1 MRACNSRTPLSTQ
14 TVDAQPTHAALTW
27 ESSPAV
33 QMCAL
38 LCGAQDSALTGAW
51 CRCSS
56 AIGSVGYLQ
65 QHTMQHLNVRSEAAA
80 HANAL
85 HTCTKS
91 AYVITSTTTA
101 QCLMP
106 M

>member
-1 MRACNSRTPLSTQ
+1 M
-14 TVDAQPTHAALTW
+14 
-27 ESSPAV
+27 